1 MFVSA
6 IALATPNTTT
16 AGTGSDVL
24 KRNEPLG
31 ANARAPA
38 PARVVRLHICCNRV
52 SSFSAIAPKGPEG
65 AIVPGSDPLNSRETS
80 EALPWCDGPCAG
92 RIHGHVLSGSSLGRS
107 VRERG

>member
-38 PARVVRLHICCNRV
+38 PARVADTRNFACPPCPFAHL
-52 SSFSAIAPKGPEG
+52 
-65 AIVPGSDPLNSRETS
+65 LQSREFLFRNRT
-80 EALPWCDGPCAG
+80 
-92 RIHGHVLSGSSLGRS
+92 
-107 VRERG
+107 